1 MEFFQ
6 FMIPGYILLVS
17 CELSKAV
24 YYLAVGPVE
33 DEVHQVLRTESF
45 SNVLARYVRDD
56 FAPLL
61 ADLYPVVV
69 HKN

>member
-1 MEFFQ
+1 ML
-6 FMIPGYILLVS
+6 PGYILLVS

-33 DEVHQVLRTESF
+33 DEVHQVLRTEGF
-45 SNVLARYVRDD
+45 SNVLERYVRDD
-56 FAPLL
+56 LAPFLT
-61 ADLYPVVV
+61 DFNPVVV